1 MKLPSRPTSRDAR
14 VARWNECSSTAVNPA
29 IEVNRNQIRRS
40 DALVVG
46 AGIAGLIAALK
57 LHPARVT
64 VLCKTRLGKGAAT
77 DWAQGGIAAAMGK
90 DDSPRLHAIDTQ
102 RAGAGISDR
111 KIVEILTRDAPA
123 RVEELLELGAAFDRT
138 EAGELALGREA
149 AHQRRRIVKAG
160 GDATGHEILKTLIEA
175 VHVHPSIA
183 VVEDVTAID
192 LILEGGRVAGVYASD
207 NATGTRIEL
216 YARAVVLA
224 TGGMG
229 RLYRYTTNPVEATGD
244 GIAMGARAGALLAD
258 MEFVQFHP
266 TALAIGRDPMPLV
279 TEAVRGEGAVL
290 LNDLGERF
298 MAGVHPDAELAPR
311 DVVARAIF
319 EQLQRGRTVGLDAR
333 ESIGAKFPN
342 DFPTVFRFCA
352 DAGIDPRVQNIP
364 VAPAAHYHMGG
375 IAVDE
380 WGRTSLENLWAC
392 GETSATGVHGANRLA
407 SNSLLEALV
416 YGSRVAADI
425 SSGDRR
431 WAPSAPEGR
440 IESSAPARRRKPRT
454 TAAQAVSDIRNV
466 MYSNVGLVRSK
477 WSLTQALARIDE
489 LAAEFGD
496 TNVELA
502 NLIVVGRLIAEA
514 ALARRESR
522 GSHYRSDY
530 PQADEAFA
538 KRSFTRLRSVA

>member
-1 MKLPSRPTSRDAR
+1 M
-14 VARWNECSSTAVNPA
+14 E
-29 IEVNRNQIRRS
+29 IHRS
-40 DALVVG
+40 DALVIG

-57 LHPARVT
+57 LAPAKVT

-77 DWAQGGIAAAMGK
+77 DWAQGGIAAAIGK

-160 GDATGHEILKTLIEA
+160 GDATGHEILNTLIDA
-175 VHVHPSIA
+175 VRVHPSIEI
-183 VVEDVTAID
+183 VEEVTASD
-192 LILEGGRVAGVYASD
+192 LIVDGDRVGGVYARD
-207 NATGTRIEL
+207 NASDAAIAFT
-216 YARAVVLA
+216 ANAVVLA
-224 TGGMG
+224 TGGIG
-229 RLYRYTTNPVEATGD
+229 RLYRYTTNPMEATGD
-244 GIAMGARAGALLAD
+244 GIAMAARAGALLAD

-279 TEAVRGEGAVL
+279 TEAVRGEGATLV
-290 LNDLGERF
+290 NDLGERF
-298 MAGVHPDAELAPR
+298 MLAQHPDAELAPR

-319 EQLQRGRTVGLDAR
+319 EQQQRGRTVGLDAR
-333 ESIGAKFPN
+333 SAIGAKFPEA
-342 DFPTVFRFCA
+342 FPTVFGFCIS
-352 DAGIDPRVQNIP
+352 AGIDPRVQNIP

-380 WGRTSLENLWAC
+380 WGRTSLERLWAC

-416 YGSRVAADI
+416 YGSRVAGDI
-425 SSGDRR
+425 ANAEPAQRIAGSLH
-431 WAPSAPEGR
+431 APSRTRSRRP
-440 IESSAPARRRKPRT
+440 SS
-454 TAAQAVSDIRNV
+454 TAAQALSDVRNV
-466 MYSNVGLVRSK
+466 MYSNVGLVRHES
-477 WSLTQALARIDE
+477 SLREALARIED
-489 LAAEFGD
+489 LSAEFGE
-496 TNVELA
+496 TPELR
-502 NLIVVGRLIAEA
+502 NLLVVGRLITDA
-514 ALARRESR
+514 AIARHESR

-530 PQADEAFA
+530 PQTDEAFA

>member
-1 MKLPSRPTSRDAR
+1 METH
-14 VARWNECSSTAVNPA
+14 E
-29 IEVNRNQIRRS
+29 S

-57 LHPARVT
+57 LVPAKVT

-77 DWAQGGIAAAMGK
+77 DWAQGGIAAAIGK

-111 KIVEILTRDAPA
+111 KIVDILTRDAPA
-123 RVEELLELGAAFDRT
+123 RVEDLLELGAAFDRT

-160 GDATGHEILKTLIEA
+160 GDATGHEILKTLIDA
-175 VHVHPSIA
+175 VRIHPSI
-183 VVEDVTAID
+183 EIEEVTADD
-192 LILEGGRVAGVYASD
+192 LIVHDGRVCGVFARENAGGVQIAFR
-207 NATGTRIEL
+207 AG
-216 YARAVVLA
+216 AVVLA
-224 TGGMG
+224 TGGVG

-244 GIAMGARAGALLAD
+244 GIAMAARAGALLAD

-279 TEAVRGEGAVL
+279 TEAVRGEGATLV
-290 LNDLGERF
+290 NDLGERF
-298 MAGVHPDAELAPR
+298 MLALHPDAELAPR

-319 EQLQRGRTVGLDAR
+319 EQQQRGRTVGLDAR
-333 ESIGAKFPN
+333 ATIGTAFP
-342 DFPTVFRFCA
+342 DAFPTVFGFCIA
-352 DAGIDPRVQNIP
+352 AGIDPRVQNIP

-392 GETSATGVHGANRLA
+392 GEASATGVHGANRLA

-416 YGSRVAADI
+416 YGSRVATDIASAD
-425 SSGDRR
+425 
-431 WAPSAPEGR
+431 PSK
-440 IESSAPARRRKPRT
+440 RRRTANPAGRRRAPGRDPST
-454 TAAQAVSDIRNV
+454 TAAQALSDVRNV
-466 MYSNVGLVRSK
+466 MYSNVGLVRHAA
-477 WSLTQALARIDE
+477 ALREALGRIED
-489 LAAEFGD
+489 LAAEFGN
-496 TNVELA
+496 TPELR
-502 NLIVVGRLIAEA
+502 NLLVVGELIVEA
-514 ALARRESR
+514 ALTRRESR

-530 PQADEAFA
+530 PQTDEAFA

>member
-1 MKLPSRPTSRDAR
+1 METH
-14 VARWNECSSTAVNPA
+14 
-29 IEVNRNQIRRS
+29 RS
-40 DALVVG
+40 DVLVVG

-77 DWAQGGIAAAMGK
+77 DWAQGGIAAAIGK

-111 KIVEILTRDAPA
+111 KIVEILARDAPA

-175 VHVHPSIA
+175 VRVHPSIE
-183 VVEDVTAID
+183 VVEEVTASD
-192 LILEGGRVAGVYASD
+192 LIVEDGRVCGVYATD
-207 NATGTRIEL
+207 NGTAFR
-216 YARAVVLA
+216 ADAVVLA

-229 RLYRYTTNPVEATGD
+229 RLYRYTTNPIEATGD
-244 GIAMGARAGALLAD
+244 GIAMAARAGALLAD

-279 TEAVRGEGAVL
+279 TEAVRGEGATL

-298 MAGVHPDAELAPR
+298 MLGLHPDAELAPR

-319 EQLQRGRTVGLDAR
+319 EQQQRGRTVGLDAR
-333 ESIGAKFPN
+333 AAIGPKFPQA
-342 DFPTVFRFCA
+342 FPTVFGFCIA
-352 DAGIDPRVQNIP
+352 AGIDPRVQNIP
-364 VAPAAHYHMGG
+364 VAPAAHYLMGG

-380 WGRTSLENLWAC
+380 WGRTSLEGLWAC

-416 YGSRVAADI
+416 YGTRVATDI
-425 SSGDRR
+425 
-431 WAPSAPEGR
+431 ASAS
-440 IESSAPARRRKPRT
+440 SSARVAGSAEAPRQPARRRNPRT
-454 TAAQAVSDIRNV
+454 TTAQALSDVRNV
-466 MYSNVGLVRSK
+466 MYSNVGLVRNAAGLSE
-477 WSLTQALARIDE
+477 ALARVEE
-489 LAAEFGD
+489 LTAEFGD
-496 TNVELA
+496 APGELR
-502 NLIVVGRLIAEA
+502 NLLVVGRLIAEA
-514 ALARRESR
+514 AIARRESR

-530 PQADEAFA
+530 TQTDEAFA
-538 KRSFTRLRSVA
+538 KRSFTRLLSVA

>member
-1 MKLPSRPTSRDAR
+1 LT
-14 VARWNECSSTAVNPA
+14 TH
-29 IEVNRNQIRRS
+29 RS

-57 LHPARVT
+57 LAPAKVT
-64 VLCKTRLGKGAAT
+64 VLCKTRLGQGAAT
-77 DWAQGGIAAAMGK
+77 EWAQGGIAAAIGK

-102 RAGAGISDR
+102 RAGAGINDR
-111 KIVEILTRDAPA
+111 AIVEILTRDAPA

-138 EAGELALGREA
+138 EGGELALGREA

-160 GDATGHEILKTLIEA
+160 GDATGHEILKTLIDA
-175 VHVHPSIA
+175 VRGHPSIEIA
-183 VVEDVTAID
+183 EEITASDLIVDGDRVRGVEAID
-192 LILEGGRVAGVYASD
+192 NASGAQVAFRAP
-207 NATGTRIEL
+207 
-216 YARAVVLA
+216 AVVLA

-244 GIAMGARAGALLAD
+244 GIAMAARAGALLAD

-279 TEAVRGEGAVL
+279 TEAVRGEGATL

-298 MAGVHPDAELAPR
+298 MLAIHRDAELAPR

-319 EQLQRGRTVGLDAR
+319 EQQQRGRTVGLCAR
-333 ESIGAKFPN
+333 TAIGDTFPQA
-342 DFPTVFRFCA
+342 FPTVFGFCMS
-352 DAGIDPRVQNIP
+352 AGIDPRVQNIP

-416 YGSRVAADI
+416 YGSRVATDI
-425 SSGDRR
+425 ANATAPRPNKHAEPTRQRR
-431 WAPSAPEGR
+431 GARRTGRTSAP
-440 IESSAPARRRKPRT
+440 
-454 TAAQAVSDIRNV
+454 QAVSDVRNV
-466 MYSNVGLVRSK
+466 MYSNVGLVRNAAG
-477 WSLTQALARIDE
+477 LREALARIDE
-489 LAAEFGD
+489 LTEEFGD
-496 TNVELA
+496 AASELR
-502 NLIVVGRLIAEA
+502 NLLVVGRLVADA
-514 ALARRESR
+514 ALARLESR
-522 GSHYRSDY
+522 GSHYRSDF
-530 PQADEAFA
+530 PHSDEAFA